1 MSETLIQQFK
11 GDFEHISLLDRSKR
25 GEYGSGFFNHLDGM
39 NKYDLKFDSDKAFF
53 EINRKERFSMA
64 NYFGLEQFVMENT
77 SLVEGS
83 NETSEIDWNEIDDAK
98 DILKDKI
105 DKLLKHE
112 KNSETLQPIIKFTI
126 DSFENYAIYKYM
138 HPKSKHNPWIST
150 HELLLDGYVYLISD
164 KKDLISEFKPKFSEK
179 DNNYNNIGIIT
190 KAKKERQF
198 KGVIMDNRFV
208 IQKLVLNYLK
218 KFALSYSEAKTKKDI
233 IKEIERQGINYS
245 SSKLNSSVLLP
256 LKRSLI
262 IGSSSKG
269 FYYITDKEDF
279 KISYKFNNSK
289 YEGIKTTMDIYEEE
303 RKRLG
308 VAI

>member
-1 MSETLIQQFK
+1 MLETLIQQFK
-11 GDFEHISLLDRSKR
+11 GDFERISLPERSKKD
-25 GEYGSGFFNHLDGM
+25 EYGSHFFNHLDGL
-39 NKYDLKFDSDKAFF
+39 NKYDLKFDLDKAFF
-53 EINRKERFSMA
+53 EINRKERFSMTD
-64 NYFGLEQFVMENT
+64 YLGLEQFVMENT
-77 SLVEGS
+77 NLVEGS
-83 NETSEIDWNEIDDAK
+83 NEASEIDWNEIDNAK
-98 DILKDKI
+98 DALEDTI
-105 DKLLKHE
+105 DKLLRHE

-138 HPKSKHNPWIST
+138 HPNSAHNPWIST
-150 HELLLDGYVYLISD
+150 HELLLDGYMYLISD

-218 KFALSYSEAKTKKDI
+218 KSAFSYAEAKTQ
-233 IKEIERQGINYS
+233 KEIIQEIKKQGINYS
-245 SSKLNSSVLLP
+245 KGKLNSDILLP

-269 FYYITDKEDF
+269 FYYISDKEDF
-279 KISYKFNNSK
+279 EISYEFHNSK

-308 VAI
+308 VIV